1 MDGGFKHGAEQL
13 AAIHHHHPSPSVLH
27 PHTVSRSSR
36 SRLDHHLPSPL
47 NHGFG
52 DGREVMPAP
61 RPPTAKNVTG
71 RNGCRHTKRSPS
83 ERRFKCEQHGCE
95 KVFFTRKDVKRHMV
109 VHTGQRNFACP
120 FCQQRFGRKD
130 HLVRHAKKSH
140 NRDTRVST
148 AAAFSALAQGPSQP
162 SSSSHPFS
170 QPKNHGSPFRPSVAS
185 SVVGQMS
192 PLHHG
197 NGTSILPMSSV
208 LGSSPSPMAG
218 HNGHSVVCCPPGQ
231 APSSEPSSSLLLLG
245 SSHGN
250 PNGNGAFH
258 HSSNHHHSVQSVSE
272 GHNFSSPTSALV
284 SHHHHSQHSSVGD
297 SLVHSLTSAGHVTSS
312 QVAQGI
318 HTSSSKSPSD
328 GTAPPPPTAS
338 YFSFPVPSA
347 TSFVSHH
354 SLMPNPFVANSA
366 RSLYSSTGPGAFS
379 VSVHGMS
386 SNAAAAG
393 HLSAVVGG
401 DPHHHPHHHAA
412 AAAAAAHAASM
423 GFAVENPQLP
433 HFSQAFQ

>member
-1 MDGGFKHGAEQL
+1 
-13 AAIHHHHPSPSVLH
+13 
-27 PHTVSRSSR
+27 
-36 SRLDHHLPSPL
+36 
-47 NHGFG
+47 
-52 DGREVMPAP
+52 
-61 RPPTAKNVTG
+61 
-71 RNGCRHTKRSPS
+71 
-83 ERRFKCEQHGCE
+83 
-95 KVFFTRKDVKRHMV
+95 MV

-148 AAAFSALAQGPSQP
+148 AAAFSAPQP
-162 SSSSHPFS
+162 SSSSHPFC
-170 QPKNHGSPFRPSVAS
+170 QPKSPFRPSS

-208 LGSSPSPMAG
+208 LASSPSPMAG

-231 APSSEPSSSLLLLG
+231 APCEPSSSLLLLG

-250 PNGNGAFH
+250 PNGNFH
-258 HSSNHHHSVQSVSE
+258 HSSNHHSVQSVSE
-272 GHNFSSPTSALV
+272 GHHFSSPSAL
-284 SHHHHSQHSSVGD
+284 SHHHHHSQHSSVGD
-297 SLVHSLTSAGHVTSS
+297 SLVHSLTSAGHVTSC
-312 QVAQGI
+312 QVQGI
-318 HTSSSKSPSD
+318 HSSSKSSD
-328 GTAPPPPTAS
+328 GAPPTAS
-338 YFSFPVPSA
+338 YFPFPSA

-354 SLMPNPFVANSA
+354 SLMPNPFVANT

-386 SNAAAAG
+386 SNAAG

-401 DPHHHPHHHAA
+401 EGHHHPHHHVNSSAA

-423 GFAVENPQLP
+423 GFPVENPQLP

>member
-1 MDGGFKHGAEQL
+1 MDGGGFKHGAEQL
-13 AAIHHHHPSPSVLH
+13 AAIHHHPSPSVLH
-27 PHTVSRSSR
+27 SHTVSRSSR
-36 SRLDHHLPSPL
+36 SRLDHHLPPPL

-61 RPPTAKNVTG
+61 RPPAAKNVTG

-148 AAAFSALAQGPSQP
+148 AAAFSALQAPQP
-162 SSSSHPFS
+162 SSSSHPFC
-170 QPKNHGSPFRPSVAS
+170 QPKSHGSPFRPSVAS

-208 LGSSPSPMAG
+208 LASSPSPMAG

-250 PNGNGAFH
+250 ANGNGAFH
-258 HSSNHHHSVQSVSE
+258 HSSTHHSVQSVNE
-272 GHNFSSPTSALV
+272 GHHFPSPASAL
-284 SHHHHSQHSSVGD
+284 SHHHHHSQHSSVGD
-297 SLVHSLTSAGHVTSS
+297 SLIHSLTSAGHVTSC

-328 GTAPPPPTAS
+328 GAPPTAS
-338 YFSFPVPSA
+338 YFSFPSA

-354 SLMPNPFVANSA
+354 SLMPNPFVANTA
-366 RSLYSSTGPGAFS
+366 RSLYSSTGPSAFS
-379 VSVHGMS
+379 ASVHGMS
-386 SNAAAAG
+386 SNAAAG

-401 DPHHHPHHHAA
+401 DGHHHPHHHVNSSAAA

-423 GFAVENPQLP
+423 GFPVDDPQLP